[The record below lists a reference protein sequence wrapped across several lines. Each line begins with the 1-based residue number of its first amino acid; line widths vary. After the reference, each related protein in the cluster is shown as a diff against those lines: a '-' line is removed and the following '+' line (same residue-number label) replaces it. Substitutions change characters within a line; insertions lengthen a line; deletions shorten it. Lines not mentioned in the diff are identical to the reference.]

1 MGLIPDIW
9 ENNGMAVA
17 IVIIYNADNRNG
29 LNCELSL
36 FLGMDYNVVAFY
48 FIHIRVCVCVCVCV
62 RVCVCVSAVLSMC
75 PFIFIFNSISTTETI
90 FKIPI

>member
-36 FLGMDYNVVAFY
+36 FLGMEYNVLAFY
-48 FIHIRVCVCVCVCV
+48 FIHICVCVYVCVCVPACACF
-62 RVCVCVSAVLSMC
+62 CVSAVLSMC
-75 PFIFIFNSISTTETI
+75 PFIFIFNSTSTS
-90 FKIPI
+90 